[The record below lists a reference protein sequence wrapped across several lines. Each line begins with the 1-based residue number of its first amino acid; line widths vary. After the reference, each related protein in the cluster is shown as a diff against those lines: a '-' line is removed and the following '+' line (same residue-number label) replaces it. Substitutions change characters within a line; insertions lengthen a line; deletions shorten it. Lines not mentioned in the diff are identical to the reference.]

1 LVLTVGRLDALEGV
15 GVRADDVVFVVRRG
29 LLNDMLSGQV
39 CVNRMLQ
46 VQVQAARYW
55 DIVSMGNPSIMQ
67 STPDESQLNR
77 VKVQGRQVKG
87 GPIESCPN
95 RGMKQ
100 LNRLCI

>member
-1 LVLTVGRLDALEGV
+1 LVLIVGWLDALEGV

-39 CVNRMLQ
+39 GVNRMLQ
-46 VQVQAARYW
+46 VQLQVQEARCW
-55 DIVSMGNPSIMQ
+55 DIVSLGNPSIMQ

-77 VKVQGRQVKG
+77 VKVQGRQVEG

-95 RGMKQ
+95 RG
-100 LNRLCI
+100 